1 MVLEIIADQRQKP
14 QKEENVISRLLVAVD
29 EETGSGMSE
38 QQLRH
43 EVILLLL
50 AGHETTSN
58 GLTFTLYLLSQHP
71 KIWRRLKEMGC

>member
-14 QKEENVISRLLVAVD
+14 QKEENVSSRLLAAVD
-29 EETGSGMSE
+29 EETGSGMSD

-58 GLTFTLYLLSQHP
+58 GLLMHLKVQ
-71 KIWRRLKEMGC
+71 RRDAE